1 MPKKLSLAIAI
12 VLLALG
18 AFYLYNRYK
27 VAPSIDVSKLSL
39 RTLDGQDFDFSSLK
53 GKKVILSF
61 GASWCG
67 NCIREMNAMK
77 KIKDTELQGIEIVII
92 DDEPMETVISFKE
105 KREYPFTFLK
115 VDQPFPSI
123 GIHSIPVTYFY
134 NANQELTGNEV
145 GEIDW
150 HDPSTR
156 EHFKKIL
163 D

>member
-12 VLLALG
+12 VLLSLG
-18 AFYLYNRYK
+18 AFYFYNRYK

-39 RTLDGQDFDFSSLK
+39 QTLDGQAFDFSSLK

-61 GASWCG
+61 SASWCG

-92 DDEPMETVISFKE
+92 DDEPMETVIGFKE
-105 KREYPFTFLK
+105 RRDYPFTFLK
-115 VDQPFPSI
+115 VEQAFPSI

-134 NANQELTGNEV
+134 NAKQELTGNEV

-150 HDPSTR
+150 QDPSTR
-156 EHFKKIL
+156 EHFKQIMN
-163 D
+163 